1 MADQQ
6 IVTENGR
13 VSLLFKNLLSI
24 AAALSTA
31 GILAI
36 FAIAWNL
43 KDSIHQLDKSLGVAI
58 SRMEAKE
65 SIDARQDNDIAT
77 LGNRVTELERRERSA
92 ANRNNP

>member
-1 MADQQ
+1 MAGDQT
-6 IVTENGR
+6 IVENGR

-43 KDSIHQLDKSLGVAI
+43 KDSIHELDKTLGVAI
-58 SRMEAKE
+58 TKLEAKE
-65 SIDARQDNDIAT
+65 HTDERQDNDIAT
-77 LGNRVTELERRERSA
+77 LGTRVSELERR
-92 ANRNNP
+92 NRDDDRDDNN